1 MHSRFEHSLGAYHV
15 AGQAVEILD
24 RYQVSCM
31 SICCHCVQTGFALC
45 CCLLQAFRVS
55 PIATGK
61 KVGVH
66 NSLVYRIYLN
76 TRTFLYQ
83 GHELGIDR
91 SDLRTVK
98 LAGVKSCFLLS
109 DLIVY
114 SLGQTSGFN
123 MASPPCPTLMFQ
135 FSSYFGSQNMH
146 HASYVSSEAIS
157 IANTSFFMIGLLCA
171 LVS

>member
-24 RYQVSCM
+24 RYQ
-31 SICCHCVQTGFALC
+31 
-45 CCLLQAFRVS
+45 
-55 PIATGK
+55 
-61 KVGVH
+61 
-66 NSLVYRIYLN
+66 
-76 TRTFLYQ
+76 

-98 LAGVKSCFLLS
+98 LAGVKSCSLLS
-109 DLIVY
+109 DLIDY
-114 SLGQTSGFN
+114 SLGQTSVFN

-157 IANTSFFMIGLLCA
+157 IANT
-171 LVS
+171 